1 MPKKVRLPIAVV
13 LALVLALGI
22 AGAPGAAKMAFETT
36 GPHVDEIIMPII
48 KEQQAR
54 RIAYERGESVV
65 WSGLTQPE
73 DIDRAKAMPN
83 SDMTMTL
90 GFHMFYLCF
99 NMRKEPLASQPIRQA
114 IAHCVDR
121 DNIIRTLFKG
131 YMLPMTSFV
140 PQVSPFYKADVPVYP
155 FSYAKAAEVLDKAG
169 YKLDPV
175 TKVRIDPK
183 TGKPL
188 AQMKIFTP
196 TYEVAATSRNSAR

>member
-1 MPKKVRLPIAVV
+1 
-13 LALVLALGI
+13 
-22 AGAPGAAKMAFETT
+22 
-36 GPHVDEIIMPII
+36 MPII

-121 DNIIRTLFKG
+121 DNIIRTLRIAAVTLNIIYRKESG
-131 YMLPMTSFV
+131 RTLGMICDRIMCKS
-140 PQVSPFYKADVPVYP
+140 SPPATF
-155 FSYAKAAEVLDKAG
+155 AAS
-169 YKLDPV
+169 
-175 TKVRIDPK
+175 I
-183 TGKPL
+183 
-188 AQMKIFTP
+188 
-196 TYEVAATSRNSAR
+196 